1 MTIIYED
8 DRKVWICDHCGHR
21 MTQLSKDNKKLK
33 LTTVNLT
40 TDSPAKRCSCC
51 GDDLLNPRS
60 TMYKDRYFDKEY
72 RKHIGGGF
80 IPSLVEEE
88 SK

>member
-21 MTQLSKDNKKLK
+21 MTQLSKNNKKLK
-33 LTTVNLT
+33 LTTVPEF
-40 TDSPAKRCSCC
+40 PAKRCACC
-51 GDDLLNPRS
+51 RDDLFNPRS
-60 TMYKDRYFDKEY
+60 TMYKDKYFDKEY